1 MGGGL
6 GHVPTVAGRTHTPSL
21 AGEGHDKTLAA
32 ARAESACESK
42 AEDAALEI
50 AAEFLLDVARHGP
63 LGAVAPLEPAL
74 EVLGDDP
81 VERCLL
87 GAATLVAACRRGAG
101 MRPEAEPQGKR
112 GGGSD
117 HGQTGAG
124 AVYVIART
132 LFCRRSDTSM
142 IVTDMLADVFGYDK
156 YSEITREYAIRG
168 TYCDLAT
175 KIDGKL
181 QTLIEVKAIGVGLR
195 DNHMKQVVDY
205 AANQGIE
212 WVVLTN
218 GQIWKVFSVSFS
230 KPISADLVLEL
241 DILSLDHNDEDSVE
255 DLFLLS
261 KEGVQRSGLDT
272 YNDQLRVRSRF
283 NLAALIMS
291 DTVLHTIR
299 RELKRLSP
307 DVRIS
312 VDEIRDALFHE
323 VLKREVLEGEKADEA
338 KKLVNRAANKVLRQK
353 KAKGEDADTG
363 VVAADE
369 SPAAGGEV

>member
-1 MGGGL
+1 MSIPKK
-6 GHVPTVAGRTHTPSL
+6 VSDR
-21 AGEGHDKTLAA
+21 LAA
-32 ARAESACESK
+32 GLKRFKPVLESAK
-42 AEDAALEI
+42 AR
-50 AAEFLLDVARHGP
+50 DVN
-63 LGAVAPLEPAL
+63 E
-74 EVLGDDP
+74 
-81 VERCLL
+81 
-87 GAATLVAACRRGAG
+87 
-101 MRPEAEPQGKR
+101 
-112 GGGSD
+112 
-117 HGQTGAG
+117 
-124 AVYVIART
+124 
-132 LFCRRSDTSM
+132 SDTSM
-142 IVTDMLADVFGYDK
+142 IVTDMLGEVFGFDK
-156 YSEITREYAIRG
+156 YNEITREYAIRG

-195 DNHMKQVVDY
+195 DNHMKQAVDY

-241 DILSLDHNDEDSVE
+241 DMLSLHHNDEDAVE

-261 KEGVQRSGLDT
+261 KEGVQRSGLDV

-291 DTVLHTIR
+291 DSVLHTIR

-312 VDEIRDALFHE
+312 VDEIRDALSHE

-338 KKLVNRAANKVLRQK
+338 KKLVNRAANKVLRQR
-353 KAKGEDADTG
+353 KAKGDDG
-363 VVAADE
+363 SDVLVVASE
-369 SPAAGGEV
+369 SSNDRKPSE